1 MKLWL
6 TPQEFAELSAEGAL
20 PALPASKRGM
30 NELIRREGWDGRPS
44 LRRERRGREGGGGLE
59 YHIDNLPLAMRLA
72 YAARFVRIE
81 AADLRPAITDG
92 DGLTAKGRAAR
103 DARLILIR
111 LADRFRHDGALSVV
125 AADTLFSD
133 LFNAGSID
141 VPAFVTAEIGRLS
154 ARTLARWR
162 SIRDRDGTD
171 ALGHDPATARKGT
184 GALDRACGG
193 KVRTAVLAAIAR
205 KPFISAKDVEAFV
218 IDNFGAEFTVPP
230 LRTIQQTLKAWKVQ
244 YRNDL
249 LLLTDPDRY
258 RSAVEFS
265 AVNAT
270 RAERLNQLWQIDASP
285 ADVMLKAGRHSI
297 YLAVDIFSR
306 RTKVLVTPTPRAA
319 GVGLLMRK
327 CLLAWGVPEIVNT
340 DNGSDFI
347 AYSTKRLLSAL
358 RIEVKLSAPFEP
370 RSKGNVER
378 AIGTFQ
384 RSLAGLPGFIGH
396 SVADRKVIENRKAFS
411 KRIGADPAELFE
423 VDMDLAEFQAW
434 CDDWSDK
441 IYATTPHEGL
451 GGRTPFEMA
460 ASYAGKVRHIENAA
474 ALDVLLAPA
483 PGKDGLRTVTKTGIR
498 INGSHYLTGAAMPGA
513 TVFCRMAPADFG
525 RILLFEPDGES
536 FIGEAHC
543 PELAGLDPVETIA
556 RVKAAQKAFMDE
568 RVRPI
573 RAEMKKIGPR
583 AIADAVRRQGEKRA
597 AKLIAFPQR
606 RETHSTPALE
616 AAETALRKNDA
627 APLGDQAARLHAQM
641 QCETPPSVLPE
652 IPPARGEIRRLPETR
667 EQRFRR
673 ALDIERRMEAGETVA
688 ERDLLWLGGYRA
700 GTEYQALREVF
711 DEFGEAMSL

>member
-6 TPQEFAELSAEGAL
+6 TAQEFAELAADGAL
-20 PALPASKRGM
+20 PGLPATKRGM
-30 NELIRREGWDGRPS
+30 NELIRREAWDGRPT
-44 LRRERRGREGGGGLE
+44 LCRERRGREGGGGLE
-59 YHIDNLPLAMRLA
+59 YHIDNLPLPLRLA
-72 YAARFVRIE
+72 YAGRFVRVVAE
-81 AADLRPAITDG
+81 DLHPAITDA
-92 DGLTAKGRAAR
+92 DGLTAKGRTVR
-103 DARLILIR
+103 DARLVVVR
-111 LADRFRHDGALSVV
+111 LADRFRHDGALSIV

-141 VPAFVTAEIGRLS
+141 VPAFVTGEIGKLS

-162 SIRDRDGTD
+162 SIRDRAGTD
-171 ALGHDPATARKGT
+171 ALGYDAAAMRKGT
-184 GALDRACGG
+184 GALDRALGG
-193 KVRTAVLAAIAR
+193 KVRTAVLAAIAK
-205 KPFISAKDVEAFV
+205 KPFISAKDVEAFI
-218 IDNFGAEFTVPP
+218 IDNFGTEFPVPP
-230 LRTIQQTLKAWKVQ
+230 LRTIQQTIKTWKVQ
-244 YRNDL
+244 YRNEL

-270 RAERLNQLWQIDASP
+270 RADRLNELWQIDASP
-285 ADVMLKAGRHSI
+285 ADVMLKQGRHSV
-297 YLAVDIFSR
+297 YLAIDIFSR

-327 CLLAWGVPEIVNT
+327 CILAWGVPEIVNT

-347 AYSTKRLLSAL
+347 AHATKRLLAAL

-451 GGRTPFEMA
+451 GGRTPFQA
-460 ASYAGKVRHIENAA
+460 AAAYAGEVRRIASEA

-498 INGSHYLTGAAMPGA
+498 IGGSHYLTRAAMPGT
-513 TVFCRMAPADFG
+513 TVFCRMDPADLG
-525 RILLFEPDGES
+525 RILLFEPDGEI

-606 RETHSTPALE
+606 RETHSTPALD
-616 AAETALRKNDA
+616 AARAALRKNEA
-627 APLGDQAARLHAQM
+627 APLPAEAAKLHAELLQ
-641 QCETPPSVLPE
+641 EAAPSALPAVS
-652 IPPARGEIRRLPETR
+652 PARGEITRLPETR

-673 ALDIERRMEAGETVA
+673 ALDIERRMAAGDEVA

-700 GTEYQALREVF
+700 GAEYQALRQVF